1 MSGRPMPELVA
12 EEPALGGEVPVG
24 EGHGAAL
31 RVCML
36 AETFHPVI
44 GGCESQA
51 RLLAEQL
58 SERGHQVMI
67 VTRRTS
73 SGLPASDR
81 MGAVRILRV
90 GPGGPGGF
98 KRWPMVVTA
107 LTTLFRRRRE
117 FDVVLVL
124 GFRSLGLSAGI
135 LRRLGKTCVLKAES
149 NGEMSGDFFAPRL
162 GRLRLSMS
170 SLPVRALIDRRNR
183 VFARAN
189 AFVAISAA
197 VETEL
202 QSAGIP
208 EAKIARIPNAVD
220 SLIFRPADPEEKRG
234 LRARLG
240 FGAGDVLVT
249 FTGRLVSYKGLPLLL
264 RVWERVVAD
273 VPSARLVLIGAGGQ
287 DIHNCEDELRAFVRD
302 RDLDDRVVFT
312 GGVSNVH
319 EYLQAS
325 DVFIFPTENEA
336 FGISLIEAMAC
347 GLPVVAASTGGVPDI
362 VEHGVDGI
370 LVPPSD
376 EMATEAALRGLL
388 SDPDKA
394 AELGVAAR
402 RTVKRRYSVASVVD
416 SYETLLRGCSTR

>member
-1 MSGRPMPELVA
+1 MPGLVA
-12 EEPALGGEVPVG
+12 EEPALHAERSAVEHP
-24 EGHGAAL
+24 AARL

-58 SERGHQVMI
+58 TERGHQVMI

-81 MGAVRILRV
+81 LGGVRILRV

-98 KRWPMVVTA
+98 KRWPMVLTA
-107 LTTLFRRRRE
+107 LTTLFRMRRE

-135 LRRLGKTCVLKAES
+135 LRRWGKGCVLKAES

-162 GRLRLSMS
+162 ERLRLGVA
-170 SLPVRALIDRRNR
+170 SLPVRALIGRRNR
-183 VFARAN
+183 VLTRAD
-189 AFVAISAA
+189 AFIAISAA
-197 VETEL
+197 VEAEL
-202 QSAGIP
+202 RSAGIP
-208 EAKIARIPNAVD
+208 EAKITRIPNAVD
-220 SLIFRPADPEEKRG
+220 SLVVRPADVEEKG
-234 LRARLG
+234 QLRARLG

-273 VPSARLVLIGAGGQ
+273 VPSARLVLVGAGGQ

-302 RDLDDRVVFT
+302 RSMDDRVVFT
-312 GGVSNVH
+312 GDVSNVH

-336 FGISLIEAMAC
+336 FGISLIEAMSC
-347 GLPVVAASTGGVPDI
+347 GLPVVAASTGGITDI

-370 LVPPSD
+370 LVPPGD
-376 EMATEAALRGLL
+376 DVATEAALRALL
-388 SDPDKA
+388 SDPEKA
-394 AELGVAAR
+394 TGLGVAAR
-402 RTVKRRYSVASVVD
+402 RTVKHRYSVDSVVD
-416 SYETLLRGCSTR
+416 SYETLLRGCSKR